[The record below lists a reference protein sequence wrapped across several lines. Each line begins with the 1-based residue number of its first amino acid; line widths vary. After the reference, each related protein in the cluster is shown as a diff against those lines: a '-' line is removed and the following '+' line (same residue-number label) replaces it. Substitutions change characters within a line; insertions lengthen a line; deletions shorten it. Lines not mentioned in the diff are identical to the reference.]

1 MAGSIQ
7 SPPFLSAYSTVEEA
21 GRKYG
26 REKRA
31 ICIRGLKWTRRGLE
45 EVDKKGE
52 TRIKRGGKKR
62 RGSRGSG
69 EKRGSPGTGFV
80 MLNRLSQP
88 MFSLSP
94 PPPLSGEY
102 NSQSQGNRLQGSDLL
117 NFRAG

>member
-45 EVDKKGE
+45 EVDKKGGDE
-52 TRIKRGGKKR
+52 DQERGEKKKR
-62 RGSRGSG
+62 RKQKKEEDHEDLERREDHQGQA
-69 EKRGSPGTGFV
+69 
-80 MLNRLSQP
+80 LSC
-88 MFSLSP
+88 
-94 PPPLSGEY
+94 
-102 NSQSQGNRLQGSDLL
+102 
-117 NFRAG
+117 

>member
-45 EVDKKGE
+45 EVDKKGG
-52 TRIKRGGKKR
+52 TRIKRGGEREEDHEDLER
-62 RGSRGSG
+62 REDHQGQA
-69 EKRGSPGTGFV
+69 
-80 MLNRLSQP
+80 LSC
-88 MFSLSP
+88 
-94 PPPLSGEY
+94 
-102 NSQSQGNRLQGSDLL
+102 
-117 NFRAG
+117 

>member
-45 EVDKKGE
+45 EVDKKGG
-52 TRIKRGGKKR
+52 TRIKRGEKKEEDHEDLER
-62 RGSRGSG
+62 REDHQGQA
-69 EKRGSPGTGFV
+69 
-80 MLNRLSQP
+80 LSC
-88 MFSLSP
+88 
-94 PPPLSGEY
+94 
-102 NSQSQGNRLQGSDLL
+102 
-117 NFRAG
+117 

>member
-45 EVDKKGE
+45 EVDKKGG
-52 TRIKRGGKKR
+52 TRIKRGKKEEDHEDLER
-62 RGSRGSG
+62 REDHQGQA
-69 EKRGSPGTGFV
+69 
-80 MLNRLSQP
+80 LSC
-88 MFSLSP
+88 
-94 PPPLSGEY
+94 
-102 NSQSQGNRLQGSDLL
+102 
-117 NFRAG
+117 

>member
-45 EVDKKGE
+45 EVDKKGG
-52 TRIKRGGKKR
+52 TRIKRGEER

-80 MLNRLSQP
+80 MLNRFSQP
-88 MFSLSP
+88 MFSLS

>member
-45 EVDKKGE
+45 EVDKKRGDKDQE
-52 TRIKRGGKKR
+52 GGKKEEDHEDLER
-62 RGSRGSG
+62 REDHQGQA
-69 EKRGSPGTGFV
+69 
-80 MLNRLSQP
+80 LSC
-88 MFSLSP
+88 
-94 PPPLSGEY
+94 
-102 NSQSQGNRLQGSDLL
+102 
-117 NFRAG
+117 

>member
-7 SPPFLSAYSTVEEA
+7 SPQFLSAYSTVVEA

-45 EVDKKGE
+45 EVDKKGG
-52 TRIKRGGKKR
+52 TRIKRGGEKR

>member
-45 EVDKKGE
+45 EVDKKGG
-52 TRIKRGGKKR
+52 TRIKRGGRKKKKEEDHEDLER
-62 RGSRGSG
+62 REDHQGQA
-69 EKRGSPGTGFV
+69 
-80 MLNRLSQP
+80 LSC
-88 MFSLSP
+88 
-94 PPPLSGEY
+94 
-102 NSQSQGNRLQGSDLL
+102 
-117 NFRAG
+117 